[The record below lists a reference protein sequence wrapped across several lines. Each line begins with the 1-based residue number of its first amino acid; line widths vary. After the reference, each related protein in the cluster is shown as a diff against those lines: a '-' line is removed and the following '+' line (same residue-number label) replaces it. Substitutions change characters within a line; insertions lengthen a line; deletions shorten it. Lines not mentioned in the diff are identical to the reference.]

1 MNRLILIAAVAMA
14 ALALICYVIIGGR
27 SRPMNNKTATAGKII
42 QLPPARYDGSKSIEN
57 TLRERHSIREYGNEP
72 LTLEEI
78 SQLLWA
84 AQGITHGGG
93 LRSAPSAGGLY
104 PLETYLVAG
113 KVMNLEPGVYRYL
126 PAGHRLAMVFSG
138 DVRGKLGNES
148 LYQAP
153 IMEAPASIVFSAV
166 FTRSTAKYGNRGKRY
181 VHMEA
186 GIAAQN
192 VSLQTVS
199 LDLGTVVIGAFQDEG
214 VRRVLSMPADEDPLL
229 IMPVGRK
236 RASP

>member
-1 MNRLILIAAVAMA
+1 MNRLIFIAAVSLA
-14 ALALICYVIIGGR
+14 ALSLMFYAIIGGK
-27 SRPMNNKTATAGKII
+27 SRPMHNMTVTAGRII
-42 QLPPARYDGSKSIEN
+42 QLPAVRFDSSKSMEKV
-57 TLRERHSIREYGNEP
+57 LRERRSIREYRKEP

-113 KVMNLEPGVYRYL
+113 KVTNLEPGVYRYL
-126 PAGHRLAMVFSG
+126 PTGHRLAMVFSG
-138 DVRGKLGNES
+138 DVRGKLCDES
-148 LYQAP
+148 LYQDP
-153 IMEAPASIVFSAV
+153 IIEAPASVVISAV
-166 FTRSTAKYGNRGKRY
+166 FSRTTGKYGNRGKRY

-192 VSLQTVS
+192 VSLQAVS
-199 LDLGTVVIGAFQDEG
+199 LNLGSVVIGAFEDEG
-214 VRRVLSMPADEDPLL
+214 VRRVMSMPAHEDPLL
-229 IMPVGRK
+229 IMPVGK
-236 RASP
+236 K